1 MTIQNYSYWN
11 HISDI
16 FYRKL
21 KNVSMQNLLAFM
33 LREAQQQMDNEQDF
47 YVSFFLGSPAVVNT
61 THGAYQ
67 VSRENLWACVC
78 LRERERNVFLSI
90 LWKRQEN
97 NMLEVHDKKILPEK
111 SFWNW
116 TKLPLLRMTFLTTD
130 AFTHQWRKNK
140 GLIQTVFRKPPSY
153 IIVPHYHKIN

>member
-1 MTIQNYSYWN
+1 
-11 HISDI
+11 
-16 FYRKL
+16 
-21 KNVSMQNLLAFM
+21 MQNLLAFM

-78 LRERERNVFLSI
+78 LRERERNIFLSI

-97 NMLEVHDKKILPEK
+97 NMLEVHAKKFFQK
-111 SFWNW
+111 SHFE
-116 TKLPLLRMTFLTTD
+116 TEQSFL
-130 AFTHQWRKNK
+130 
-140 GLIQTVFRKPPSY
+140 Y
-153 IIVPHYHKIN
+153 